1 MSARSTKSSVRPT
14 SRTVDHPLGQIAEP
28 SLGPAASLEAA
39 GPSGLGRK
47 WAAVFLTPSAVLIG
61 VFLIFPAAWT
71 LYLGLTNFSLV
82 GFAAAHTTFEGL
94 ANYRNAITDPEFGNS
109 LLITLVYVF
118 GSAIV
123 GQVVLGFAMAWKWK
137 DWRSPLRRAVEALA
151 IIAWIVPSSVVAFL
165 WISYL
170 QGNIGP
176 LVEQGTLDFILHIST
191 NWLLQFPLLS
201 LIIFNVWRG
210 SAFSMMLFN
219 GALQSVPPSYLE
231 TARISGASEFQQL
244 RDVVLPR
251 IKGHVLTD
259 VLLISLW
266 TFNDFTPYLLTA
278 GGPNGQTETL
288 PVFVYKVA
296 FQQGNLGYV
305 SAISLIMLVINS
317 VIAVVY
323 LSLLRSRNT

>member
-1 MSARSTKSSVRPT
+1 MHPT
-14 SRTVDHPLGQIAEP
+14 SKTAEQAVEP
-28 SLGPAASLEAA
+28 SLGPVTSLEVT

-47 WAAVFLTPSAVLIG
+47 WASVFLTPSALLIG
-61 VFLIFPAAWT
+61 VFLVFPAVWT

-82 GFAAAHTTFEGL
+82 GFAAAHPTFEGL
-94 ANYRNAITDPEFGNS
+94 TNYKNALTDPEFGNS
-109 LLITLVYVF
+109 LLITLIYVF
-118 GSAIV
+118 GSAVV
-123 GQVVLGFAMAWKWK
+123 GQVVLGFAMAWRFK
-137 DWRSPLRRAVEALA
+137 DWRSPLRRVVEALA
-151 IIAWIVPSSVVAFL
+151 IIAWIVPGSVVAFL

-176 LVEQGTLDFILHIST
+176 LIEHGTLDVILHIST
-191 NWLLQFPLLS
+191 NWFLQFPLLS
-201 LIIFNVWRG
+201 LIIFNIWRG

-231 TARISGASEFQQL
+231 TAKISGASELQQL

-266 TFNDFTPYLLTA
+266 TFNDFTPYLITA

-296 FQQGNLGYV
+296 FQQGDLGYA

-323 LSLLRSRNT
+323 LRMLRARSQ

>member
-1 MSARSTKSSVRPT
+1 VLPT
-14 SRTVDHPLGQIAEP
+14 SQTAEP
-28 SLGPAASLEAA
+28 PLGPAAALEAA
-39 GPSGLGRK
+39 GPSGLGRR
-47 WAAVFLTPSAVLIG
+47 WAAVFLTPSTVLIG
-61 VFLIFPAAWT
+61 AFLVFPAVWT

-82 GFAAAHTTFEGL
+82 GFAAAHPTFEGL
-94 ANYRNAITDPEFGNS
+94 TNYRNAVSDPQFSNS
-109 LLITLVYVF
+109 LLITLIYVF

-123 GQVVLGFAMAWKWK
+123 GQVGLGFAMAWKWK
-137 DWRSPLRRAVEALA
+137 DWRSPLRRVLEALA
-151 IIAWIVPSSVVAFL
+151 IIAWIVPPSVVAFL

-176 LVEQGTLDFILHIST
+176 LVEHGTLDVILHVST
-191 NWLLQFPLLS
+191 NWFVQFPLLS
-201 LIIFNVWRG
+201 LIIFNIWRG

-219 GALQSVPPSYLE
+219 GALSSVPPSYLE
-231 TARISGASEFQQL
+231 TARLSGASEWQQL

-251 IKGHVLTD
+251 IKGHILTD

-288 PVFVYKVA
+288 PVFVYNVA
-296 FQQGNLGYV
+296 FQQGNLGYA

-317 VIAVVY
+317 VIAIFY
-323 LSLLRSRNT
+323 LTLLRRRAR